1 MKEGN
6 FIPLLFLSKKKH
18 VTKLN
23 KHEKTRLT
31 VIFVYSSIDMLEV

>member
-6 FIPLLFLSKKKH
+6 FIPLLFLSKKH